1 MFTIEQASTVKH
13 FVLEA
18 SNGASEVA
26 HIFDD
31 IDDMTEADDSVV
43 IADDMQPLWVDVNGE
58 MEVWWRE

>member
-18 SNGASEVA
+18 ANRTSEVA